1 MNKFLVNTKKHI
13 SRHGVLVDF
22 VQVQEG
28 TYDVETSS
36 VTNTETITQIK
47 AYPVAV
53 QVTQY
58 NFPNLVGKEVIKFL
72 LAGDALAVKP
82 SPMDKI
88 IYKGGS
94 YSVVEQQD
102 YTALGEVC
110 LQHLIACKA

>member
-1 MNKFLVNTKKHI
+1 MNKFLTNTKKHI
-13 SRHGVLVDF
+13 TRHGVTIDF
-22 VQVQEG
+22 IKVEEG
-28 TYDVETSS
+28 VYDIETST
-36 VTNTETITQIK
+36 VTNTETVTQIK

-53 QVTQY
+53 QVSQY

-72 LAGDALAVKP
+72 IAGDALAVKP

-88 IYKGGS
+88 IYNGGS

>member
-1 MNKFLVNTKKHI
+1 MNKFLTNTKKHI
-13 SRHGVLVDF
+13 TRHGVTIDF
-22 VQVQEG
+22 IKVEEG
-28 TYDVETSS
+28 VYDIETSS

-72 LAGDALAVKP
+72 IAGDALVTKP

-88 IYKGGS
+88 IYKGSS
-94 YSVVEQQD
+94 YSVLEQQD

>member
-13 SRHGVLVDF
+13 SRHGVSIDF

-28 TYDVETSS
+28 TYDIETSS
-36 VTNTETITQIK
+36 VINTETVTQIK

-53 QVTQY
+53 QVSQY
-58 NFPNLVGKEVIKFL
+58 NFPNLIGREVIKFL
-72 LAGDALAVKP
+72 IAGDALTVKP

-88 IYKGGS
+88 IYNGSS

-110 LQHLIACKA
+110 LQHLIASKA

>member
-28 TYDVETSS
+28 TYDIETSS

-72 LAGDALAVKP
+72 IAGDALVAKP

-94 YSVVEQQD
+94 YSVLEQQD

>member
-1 MNKFLVNTKKHI
+1 MNKFLTNTKKHI
-13 SRHGVLVDF
+13 TRHGVTIDF
-22 VQVQEG
+22 IKVEEG
-28 TYDVETSS
+28 VYDTETST
-36 VTNTETITQIK
+36 VTNTETVTQIK

-72 LAGDALAVKP
+72 IAGDALVTKP

-94 YSVVEQQD
+94 YSVVEQQY

>member
-1 MNKFLVNTKKHI
+1 MNKFLTNTKKHI
-13 SRHGVLVDF
+13 TRHGVTIDF
-22 VQVQEG
+22 IKIEEG
-28 TYDVETSS
+28 VYDIETST
-36 VTNTETITQIK
+36 VTNTETVTQIK

-72 LAGDALAVKP
+72 IAGDALAVKP

-102 YTALGEVC
+102 YSALGDVC